1 MSDTFFSRILSG
13 LGGKGRKNASV
24 ETSKVDISRVIPGFV
39 SADEVAST
47 EVHTDDASDQA
58 AAPAPQEAEAPVLL
72 EDTVIQDGQA
82 SEAEHNIDLAVP
94 PEERAENALEELSDK
109 YDDWLSKDLE
119 RLNDAWQAAR
129 LGEYQDADISALQLA
144 AHDLRGMGDTYG
156 HPAISRLAASL
167 SLLIKDG
174 FRVESAA
181 LVNLHV
187 EACRA
192 AFLEGRATES
202 GNAMADSVCAALE
215 VQVKRTLEA

>member
-1 MSDTFFSRILSG
+1 MSDTFFSRIFSG
-13 LGGKGRKNASV
+13 LGGKGRRNASV
-24 ETSKVDISRVIPGFV
+24 EMPKVDISRVIPGFV
-39 SADEVAST
+39 SSDDIAPAEQAPVETVSETANAST
-47 EVHTDDASDQA
+47 
-58 AAPAPQEAEAPVLL
+58 QEHETPILQEAPV
-72 EDTVIQDGQA
+72 VQDNFA
-82 SEAEHNIDLAVP
+82 SEAAQDIDMSVP
-94 PEERAENALEELSDK
+94 PEERAEHALEELSDK
-109 YDDWLSKDLE
+109 YDNWLSKDLG

-129 LGEYQDADISALQLA
+129 ISEYQDDDIAALQLA

-167 SLLIKDG
+167 GLLIKDG
-174 FRVESAA
+174 FRVENAA

-192 AFLEGRATES
+192 AFLEGRPTEG